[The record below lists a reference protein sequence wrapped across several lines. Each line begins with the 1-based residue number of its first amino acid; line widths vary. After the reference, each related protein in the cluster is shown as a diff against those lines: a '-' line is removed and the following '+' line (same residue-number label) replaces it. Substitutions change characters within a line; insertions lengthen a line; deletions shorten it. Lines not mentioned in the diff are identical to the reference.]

1 MLEVGPQRHRGGLA
15 QVEMTPRWSGSM
27 TNRADE
33 IAQPA
38 DDDGGGGPVEVDPGQ
53 LCVVLEGGG
62 AWRVASGSAT
72 QS

>member
-1 MLEVGPQRHRGGLA
+1 
-15 QVEMTPRWSGSM
+15 MTPRWSGSM